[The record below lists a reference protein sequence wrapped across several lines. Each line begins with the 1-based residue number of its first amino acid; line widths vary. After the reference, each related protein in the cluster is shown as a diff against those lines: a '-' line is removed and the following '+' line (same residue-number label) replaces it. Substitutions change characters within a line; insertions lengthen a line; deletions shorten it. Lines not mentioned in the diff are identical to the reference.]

1 MYLKLVTKFYASYI
15 SNYKN
20 EYKFKELT
28 EIEFGIRNVENF
40 LKSNN
45 SYNTFN
51 QKQRI
56 ILIASDFDPQTLSA
70 AAWLI
75 SNQVDISCFQIKPV
89 KFNNDLFIDLK
100 KILPP
105 TIIDDF
111 YVDIQEK
118 NVTTKN
124 YDTVIKSIKKTYK
137 PRMPQIFEWKLL
149 KNGDKLKI
157 KNFENSEAT
166 AIDAETV
173 DYNGKKMKYNSWGK
187 TVTGWSSICIYEW
200 AIKIS
205 ENKTLEDL
213 RMKKYLEIK
222 ENKIAP
228 TSDNTL

>member
-1 MYLKLVTKFYASYI
+1 
-15 SNYKN
+15 
-20 EYKFKELT
+20 
-28 EIEFGIRNVENF
+28 
-40 LKSNN
+40 
-45 SYNTFN
+45 
-51 QKQRI
+51 
-56 ILIASDFDPQTLSA
+56 
-70 AAWLI
+70 
-75 SNQVDISCFQIKPV
+75 
-89 KFNNDLFIDLK
+89 
-100 KILPP
+100 
-105 TIIDDF
+105 
-111 YVDIQEK
+111 
-118 NVTTKN
+118 
-124 YDTVIKSIKKTYK
+124 
-137 PRMPQIFEWKLL
+137 MPQIFEWKLL

-173 DYNGKKMKYNSWGK
+173 DYNCKKMKYNSWGK